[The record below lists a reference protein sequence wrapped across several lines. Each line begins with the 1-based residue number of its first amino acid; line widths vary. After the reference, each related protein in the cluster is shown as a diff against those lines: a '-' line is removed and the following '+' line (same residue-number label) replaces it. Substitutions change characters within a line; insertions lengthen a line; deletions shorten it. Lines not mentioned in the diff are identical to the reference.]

1 MPGSQT
7 SKPSWWSILFGQS
20 PPVPPGGW
28 TQESVR
34 EYWRQRIATLPQEA
48 PLSHAALAELLRTRE
63 SFRNWYIWRQR
74 PGAVGQAA
82 PESFFINLLLVAPIS
97 FFVVVFPLAWLFLLV
112 FPHFKNF
119 CPFVFLSDDTLCSA
133 GKSTFNRTPF
143 RCGALAIATD
153 LAFVTSMLAPA
164 LLTGF
169 FLRRGAQN
177 TFRFSQ
183 KTKLFIQN
191 GGIFSLLL
199 IGLFAL
205 ICVVCIPK
213 YFFLD
218 QRLIEFII
226 LPMVAISVGFSL
238 WILHLIWHCIKAG
251 CAIIFFNLTG
261 RFPSWLEDLSP

>member
-1 MPGSQT
+1 MPASQT
-7 SKPSWWSILFGQS
+7 SKPSWWSIFFGQS

-28 TQESVR
+28 TPESVH
-34 EYWRQRIATLPQEA
+34 EFWRHRMAVLPQEA
-48 PLSHAALAELLRTRE
+48 PLSHAALAELLRTRK

-82 PESFFINLLLVAPIS
+82 PEAFFINLLLVASIS
-97 FFVVVFPLAWLFLLV
+97 FFVVVFPLAWLFFVV
-112 FPHFKNF
+112 FSHFQDF
-119 CPFVFLSDDTLCSA
+119 YPFFFLSVDTLCSA
-133 GKSTFNRTPF
+133 GKSTFNRMPF

-169 FLRRGAQN
+169 FLRSGAQN

-205 ICVVCIPK
+205 ICVVWIPK

-218 QRLIEFII
+218 QRLIEFMI

-238 WILHLIWHCIKAG
+238 YIFQLIWHCVKAG
-251 CAIIFFNLTG
+251 YAMIFFYITG